1 MSITGTHIVG
11 DRAAVTHHPHTE
23 SLDVG
28 QVRRV
33 SGPVIEV
40 IDLPRARLLD
50 VVRVGTE
57 ELPGEVIRLDQG
69 RVTVQVFEDTT
80 GLRVGDPVANTGQP
94 LTVEL
99 GPGLLGGVFD
109 GTQRPLT
116 RLYEEHGH
124 YIPRGSDPSRLDRDR
139 VWEFVPTARV
149 GARVGPGDELGH
161 VMETERFRHR
171 ILVPHD
177 HRGTVEWLA
186 SGPLTVEAVVAVV
199 GGKDVSMLQ
208 RWPARLA
215 RPVAGHRPL
224 TTPLL
229 TGQRVLD
236 VLFPVAQG
244 GTAIIPG
251 GFGTGKTV
259 LEQAIAK
266 FASVDVVVYVG
277 CGERGNELT
286 EVLEEFPQLVDPR
299 TGGSLMGRTV
309 LVANTSNMPVAA
321 REASVYVGMT
331 IAEYYRD
338 QGHHAVLLADSTSRW
353 GEALREVSSRLEE
366 IPAEDGYPAYLATRL
381 AGFYERAGSV
391 DCLGS
396 PNRQG
401 SVTVVGAVSPAGGD
415 FSEPVTQNSLR
426 VSGCF
431 WGLDAQLARARHFP
445 SINWTRSYTTYRLDP
460 WYDEQVDPAWSSLRA
475 WSVATLQEEGSLQEV
490 VALLGLEAMAA
501 PQRVTLRV
509 GRMLREDFLQQ
520 SSFDEID
527 ASCPPNKQ
535 VAMLQV
541 IHAAHQAMTK
551 ALERGDEVSAVVD
564 HPVLRQ
570 ISDLRTWPTDS
581 PSRERAQ
588 EAIARLGSALG
599 APTTEESDDHNDQPD
614 QPDQRTTGELK
625 EHP

>member
-1 MSITGTHIVG
+1 MSATQTPTTDHPIRGSDVPETG
-11 DRAAVTHHPHTE
+11 R
-23 SLDVG
+23 
-28 QVRRV
+28 VRRV

-40 IDLPRARLLD
+40 VDLPRARLLD
-50 VVRVGTE
+50 VVRVGVE
-57 ELPGEVIRLDQG
+57 DLAGEVIRLDEG

-80 GLRVGDPVANTGQP
+80 GLRVGDPVRNTAQP

-116 RLYEEHGH
+116 RLYEEHG
-124 YIPRGSDPSRLDRDR
+124 YFIPRGSDPPRLNRERIWD
-139 VWEFVPTARV
+139 FVPTARA
-149 GARVGPGDELGH
+149 GASVGPGDELGY

-177 HRGTVEWLA
+177 RSGTVEWLA
-186 SGPLTVEAVVAVV
+186 QGPLTVEGTVAVV
-199 GGKDVSMLQ
+199 GGHEVTMMQ
-208 RWPARLA
+208 RWPARLP
-215 RPVAGHRPL
+215 RPVRAHHPL
-224 TTPLL
+224 VTPLL

-236 VLFPVAQG
+236 VFYPVALG

-266 FASVDVVVYVG
+266 FAAVDVVVYVG

-331 IAEYYRD
+331 MAEYYRD
-338 QGHHAVLLADSTSRW
+338 QGYHAVLLADSTSRW

-391 DCLGS
+391 DCIGQ
-396 PNRQG
+396 PDRQG

-445 SINWTRSYTTYRLDP
+445 SINWTRSYTSYRLDP
-460 WYDEQVDPAWSSLRA
+460 WYDAQVDPDWSRRRA
-475 WSVATLQEEGSLQEV
+475 WAVSTLQEEGSLQEV
-490 VALLGLEAMAA
+490 VALLGLDAMAP

-509 GRMLREDFLQQ
+509 GRMLREDYLQQ
-520 SSFDEID
+520 SSFDDVD
-527 ASCPPNKQ
+527 ASCAPDKQ
-535 VAMLQV
+535 IAMLHV
-541 IHAAHQAMTK
+541 IHAAQQAMDE
-551 ALERGDEVSAVVD
+551 ALKRGDGVGAVVD
-564 HPVLRQ
+564 HPVLRGV
-570 ISDLRTWPTDS
+570 SDLRAWPHDS
-581 PSRERAQ
+581 DPAARSREVVAVIRA
-588 EAIARLGSALG
+588 ALG
-599 APTTEESDDHNDQPD
+599 LATAELDPAKNIEPGDHPTPDPEEKQP
-614 QPDQRTTGELK
+614 
-625 EHP
+625 